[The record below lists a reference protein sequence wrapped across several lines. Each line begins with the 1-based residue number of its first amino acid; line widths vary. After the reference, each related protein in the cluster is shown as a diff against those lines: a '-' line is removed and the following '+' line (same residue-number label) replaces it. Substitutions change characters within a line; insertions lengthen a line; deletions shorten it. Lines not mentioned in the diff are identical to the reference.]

1 VRRQERYCVSIQRQQ
16 YLNPHD
22 QQQQQQRHKQQQK
35 INNNY
40 INNTTTTVTHYYEQ
54 HSLPQLCPCCV
65 DAGDL
70 ERNLLSETKCCPDST
85 SGSGSDAGPIRKHS
99 SPDFQWMTSASE
111 IDGKEKNRMMTETTL
126 FNFTSTFSFNG
137 CLSVSPFFWC
147 TSSPTSVFFVCLS
160 STTNFS
166 LQRSLSD

>member
-1 VRRQERYCVSIQRQQ
+1 MINNNSNNDINNNKKKINNNY
-16 YLNPHD
+16 
-22 QQQQQQRHKQQQK
+22 

-40 INNTTTTVTHYYEQ
+40 INNTTTTATHYYEQ

-65 DAGDL
+65 DAGGL

-137 CLSVSPFFWC
+137 CLRVSPFFWC
-147 TSSPTSVFFVCLS
+147 TSVPLLYFLFVSTARPTFHCKDLCL
-160 STTNFS
+160 TK
-166 LQRSLSD
+166 